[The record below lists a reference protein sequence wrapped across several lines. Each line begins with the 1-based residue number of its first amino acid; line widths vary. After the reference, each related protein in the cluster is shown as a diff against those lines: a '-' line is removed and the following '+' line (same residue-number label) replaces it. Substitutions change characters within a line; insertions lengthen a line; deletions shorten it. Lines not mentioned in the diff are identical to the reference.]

1 MTTHYRACNLCEAT
15 CGIEIEVRDGA
26 IVSIR
31 GDREDP
37 FSRGHI
43 CPKAV
48 ALQDIYDDPDRLQH
62 PMRRTKDG
70 DWERIGWEA
79 AFDLTAKGIRDIQS
93 DHGLDAVAV
102 YLGNPNVHN
111 LGSLLYGPPLV
122 RSLRTRNC
130 FSATSVDQLPH
141 HVAATLMFGHRLL
154 LPVPDIDRT
163 QHLLML
169 GANPAVSNGSMMT
182 APGIKRR
189 LEELNK
195 RGGRLVVIDPR
206 RTETARIAD
215 QHHFIHP
222 GTDALLLM
230 ALLQVIFDEG
240 LERLGRV
247 GEFCDGLETVRSVVI
262 NFPPEHIAPIVGIG
276 AEAIRSMARE
286 FATAPSAVCYGRL
299 GVSTQIFGTLCQWL
313 INVLNIVTGNLDRP
327 GGAMFT
333 RPAVDLVASTGR
345 GSLGRRS
352 SRVRGLPGFGGEL
365 PVAALAEEILTDGPG
380 RIRGMMTVAGNPV
393 LSTPNG
399 VQLERALAKLD
410 FMVSIDFYLNETTR
424 HSNIILPPT
433 SALEHDHYDLVFN
446 LLAVR
451 NTAKYSPPLFDPGP
465 DARHDW
471 QILAELHHRLD
482 RGPLAARW
490 KRRLRA
496 KLGPR
501 RILDL
506 GLRFGPHGTGLRPF
520 ASGLTLKRLEKNPH
534 GLDLGPLEPCLPERL
549 RNREQRIELAPQ
561 AFVDDLLRL
570 KQESARI
577 SHQLPAAAGDALH
590 SAVLSRLGVLDVPS
604 STPPRPSGRNPH
616 WAQHLATLATE
627 PGEICGPNKD
637 PANASLLLI
646 GRRQIR
652 SNNSWMHNFRR
663 LMGGKDRCTLL
674 MHPDDASNL
683 GLEGSQQVAVVS
695 RTGRITARLQL
706 SEEMMPGVVSLPHGW
721 GHHRTGTR
729 LATAEQHPGASLNDV
744 TDDRLVDPLCG
755 NAVLSG
761 LPVRIERADGWQ
773 VHDEGY
779 TERR

>member
-1 MTTHYRACNLCEAT
+1 VAHDEITSHFRACNLCEAT
-15 CGIEIEVRDGA
+15 CGIEIEVREGA
-26 IVSIR
+26 IISIR

-48 ALQDIYDDPDRLQH
+48 ALQDIHNDPDRLRH
-62 PMRRTKDG
+62 PIRRTRDG

-79 AFDLTAKGIRDIQS
+79 AFDLTAEGIRKIQRA
-93 DHGLDAVAV
+93 HGLDAVGV

-122 RSLRTRNC
+122 RTLQTRNC

-141 HVAATLMFGHRLL
+141 HVAATLMFGHKLL

-163 QHLLML
+163 QHLLVL

-189 LEELNK
+189 LEELKK
-195 RGGRLVVIDPR
+195 RSGRLVVIDPR

-215 QHHFIHP
+215 QHHFIRP

-230 ALLQVIFDEG
+230 ALLQVVFDEG
-240 LERLGRV
+240 LERPGRAE
-247 GEFCDGLETVRSVVI
+247 EFCDGLETVRSLVVD
-262 NFPPEHIAPIVGIG
+262 FPPEHVAPAVGIG
-276 AEAIRSMARE
+276 AEVIRTMAGE
-286 FATAPSAVCYGRL
+286 FATAPSAVCYGRI
-299 GVSTQIFGTLCQWL
+299 GVSTQIFGGLCQWL
-313 INVLNIVTGNLDRP
+313 INVLNIVTGNLDRA

-365 PVAALAEEILTDGPG
+365 PVATLAEEILTDGPG
-380 RIRGMMTVAGNPV
+380 RIRGLMTVAGNPV

-399 VQLERALAKLD
+399 VQLERAFAELD

-424 HSNIILPPT
+424 YANIILPPT

-471 QILAELHHRLD
+471 QILAELHRRLD
-482 RGPLAARW
+482 RGPLKARW
-490 KRRLRA
+490 QRRLRA

-549 RNREQRIELAPQ
+549 RTRERRIELAPHP
-561 AFVDDLLRL
+561 FVDDVQRL
-570 KQESARI
+570 TRE
-577 SHQLPAAAGDALH
+577 
-590 SAVLSRLGVLDVPS
+590 LDES
-604 STPPRPSGRNPH
+604 STS
-616 WAQHLATLATE
+616 
-627 PGEICGPNKD
+627 
-637 PANASLLLI
+637 ASLLLI
-646 GRRQIR
+646 GRRQMR
-652 SNNSWMHNFRR
+652 SNNSWMHNYRR

-674 MHPDDASNL
+674 MHPGDASDL
-683 GLEGSQQVAVVS
+683 GLEGCQHVVIVS
-695 RTGRITARLQL
+695 RTGRIAARLQL
-706 SEEMMPGVVSLPHGW
+706 SEEMMRGVVSLPHGW
-721 GHHRTGTR
+721 GHHRVGTR

-744 TDDRLVDPLCG
+744 TDEQLVDPLCG

-761 LPVRIERADGWQ
+761 LPVRIERAG
-773 VHDEGY
+773 G
-779 TERR
+779 RRQ